1 MSWFRIHTSLRDNA
15 KIQLLA
21 PKDFKNLINL
31 WCLAKDGDGVIPTV
45 PEIAFKL
52 RMTDAQVRNAIESL
66 PQLIEPKE
74 DGTFRAHDLNEHQYQ
89 SDVSTNRVKQFRERQ
104 RNVSGNQIET
114 PPEYRVQTTDTEET
128 PIPLSAPKAG
138 AVDVWFETEFWPKW
152 LRRPDDDLPGPAL
165 KAARSVAKTVAIRK
179 QIMAAVEACRADRQ
193 EKEPGY
199 RVSARRWLREGVLEV
214 SAVESAKPQELWPG
228 QLGGRP
234 HPDAIMRN
242 FKKGDFIR

>member
-15 KIQLLA
+15 KIQLLD

-31 WCLAKDGDGVIPTV
+31 WCLAKDGDGVIPPV

-52 RMTDAQVRNAIESL
+52 RMTDQQVRKAITAL
-66 PQLIEPKE
+66 PQLIEPQA
-74 DGTFRAHDLNEHQYQ
+74 DGTFRAHDWNEHQYQ

-128 PIPLSAPKAG
+128 LIPLSAPKAG
-138 AVDVWFETEFWPKW
+138 AVDVWFETDFWPKW

-199 RVSARRWLREGVLEV
+199 RVSARRWLREGMWEA

-234 HPDAIMRN
+234 HPDAIIRN